1 MAEEKIFL
9 DETFP
14 IVKYNNAA
22 PVAGLHL
29 LKRRDNAQVA
39 NVRVIVTDKR
49 IVVDEKMTVLANVA
63 AVSVGDDEKEVAE
76 HNAARE
82 ALVAAAAALP
92 EKAAERAGNR
102 RLGFFLLGGMALAV
116 AAGVVMRTD
125 GAYCGGMCVG
135 FVLTLAGIH
144 LIKQNAEP
152 ADIQIPPE
160 FTPDYAVVI
169 ESAGT
174 RDNALV
180 SKDRMVVQR
189 IVRAISDALV
199 AR

>member
-29 LKRRDNAQVA
+29 LKRRENAQVA

-82 ALVAAAAALP
+82 ALIAAAPATAA
-92 EKAAERAGNR
+92 RQAGR
-102 RLGFFLLGGMALAV
+102 KKLGLALLVLGLIGFAWSASQDQGSAL
-116 AAGVVMRTD
+116 
-125 GAYCGGMCVG
+125 CL
-135 FVLTLAGIH
+135 FAGIA
-144 LIKQNAEP
+144 LVAVGLLASVTETPP
-152 ADIQIPPE
+152 ASPE
-160 FTPDYAVVI
+160 LTPDYAVVI